1 VSQAALGHA
10 HLSRTVFARCHDLH
24 EALGLDS
31 LEYLSPSS
39 IDLESLR
46 ACLVGLAD
54 EFLAGVGVEPRE
66 IEALRAMAPTVA

>member
-1 VSQAALGHA
+1 
-10 HLSRTVFARCHDLH
+10 VFARCPDLS

-31 LEYLSPSS
+31 LTYTSPSS

-46 ACLVGLAD
+46 RSLADLPD

-66 IEALRAMAPTVA
+66 IEALRAVAAG